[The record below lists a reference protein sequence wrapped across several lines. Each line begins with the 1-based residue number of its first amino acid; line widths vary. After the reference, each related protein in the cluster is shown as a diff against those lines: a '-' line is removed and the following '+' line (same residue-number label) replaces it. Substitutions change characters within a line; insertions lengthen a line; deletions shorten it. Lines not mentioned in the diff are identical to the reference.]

1 MKQKYSKKLIE
12 FVFVHKLH
20 NRIIDFFSHSVAQM
34 ILHNKRA
41 IEASMGSQPAAGG
54 KFFDIM
60 NVSKE
65 ILYFC
70 QHDNRQWKIFAPQ
83 AKKIFNHQ

>member
-1 MKQKYSKKLIE
+1 MEQKYSKKLIE

-20 NRIIDFFSHSVAQM
+20 NRVIGFFSRSVAQM
-34 ILHNKRA
+34 ILHNKRTT
-41 IEASMGSQPAAGG
+41 EVFMGSQPAAGG

-60 NVSKE
+60 SFSKE

-70 QHDNRQWKIFAPQ
+70 QHGNTQGKIFAPQ
-83 AKKIFNHQ
+83 AKKILKYQ